1 MSIAIDAPGGG
12 APRGTERLSS
22 SASGASEQ
30 NGGDVN
36 ITSHRGALA
45 TLVVAAAVLPLGVAG
60 AKTSHAGWPKIDG
73 LTVIHHNDETTP
85 MTGTKGK
92 HNELLGG
99 HGDDTI
105 VAGNIGDVLWG
116 DYKPCC
122 QPATQTDTIR
132 GGAGKDFI
140 YASHGRNI
148 IFTGG
153 GADVVHAHF
162 GRGEIHCGSAQA
174 IVYISHKSRPH
185 YTLVG
190 CKRVSYKTLG
200 Y

>member
-140 YASHGRNI
+140 YASHGRNH
-148 IFTGG
+148 IFSGG
-153 GADVVHAHF
+153 GADQIHAHY
-162 GRGEIHCGSAQA
+162 GRGDITCASPKPTVFLSHRSQKLYKLHGCPH
-174 IVYISHKSRPH
+174 ISFK
-185 YTLVG
+185 TVG
-190 CKRVSYKTLG
+190 H
-200 Y
+200 